1 MRIFFRRCQARMSRI
16 YITILL
22 LAMLFPLHEALGQTV
37 AGPDARLQSNDLHVT
52 FSLNLNEKTTDALK
66 NGMEKE
72 IRFYVDLFRVWKI
85 WPDEFVL
92 GRSFKKTI
100 KADPVKKEFIATSN
114 DGSVMIEKRF
124 RSFESM
130 LDWVVSF
137 RDLKLTNV
145 KELEPGRYFV
155 RVTVESKIRQL
166 PPVIGYFLVFVS
178 ENEFR
183 VVKDSPQFMI
193 EGQK

>member
-1 MRIFFRRCQARMSRI
+1 
-16 YITILL
+16 
-22 LAMLFPLHEALGQTV
+22 MLFLPPVAWGQTV
-37 AGPDARLQSNDLHVT
+37 AGPDAKLQNNDLYVT
-52 FSLNLNEKTTDALK
+52 FSLGLNEKTIDALK

-72 IRFYVDLFRVWKI
+72 IRFYIDLFRVWNI

-100 KADPVKKEFIATSN
+100 KADPIKKEFIATSN
-114 DGSVMIEKRF
+114 DGSVVIEKRF
-124 RSFESM
+124 RTFETM

-145 KELEPGRYFV
+145 RELESGRYFV
-155 RVTVESKIRQL
+155 RITVESKIRQL

-183 VVKDSPQFMI
+183 VVKDSSQFMI